1 MEVNLMQGWL
11 PLREQASVL
20 YKAQHTAQ
28 SGLRASV
35 DVPESGVFEAAQTT
49 QSRFGLLS
57 SQAYKLFCVLQTVR

>member
-35 DVPESGVFEAAQTT
+35 DVVHVNFEQAF
-49 QSRFGLLS
+49 FGKTL
-57 SQAYKLFCVLQTVR
+57 KKV